1 MGGGKW
7 WKYARGWVEAAA
19 IVCLFQWKCVMG
31 GVYMRINSSC
41 IFE

>member
-19 IVCLFQWKCVMG
+19 IVCLFQWWVL
-31 GVYMRINSSC
+31 VYMKD
-41 IFE
+41 